1 VRTVDSATL
10 TTVDRLGLD
19 IRVTSGQLTDEF
31 RIGFRQVYING
42 CHNTVDEIDSWH

>member
-42 CHNTVDEIDSWH
+42 VYNSVDEMDS